1 MRLVFQY
8 RCWTS
13 GSSSQGLRFQLLG
26 DAPGFFMVQKKD
38 SVLFAVESFALPS
51 SMSGTFTLEDIAALF
66 LKAR

>member
-1 MRLVFQY
+1 MRLVFRY

-13 GSSSQGLRFQLLG
+13 GLSSQGLRFQLLG
-26 DAPGFFMVQKKD
+26 DAPGFFMVQEKD
-38 SVLFAVESFALPS
+38 SLLFAVASFTLPS